1 MDIQAEKEFIK
12 MELDKVDDIHLVEAI
27 KSILAFGK
35 SRSQGT
41 SLRQMTK
48 EEFLQRDE
56 ASQKSIDEGDLISQE
71 DARLFFA
78 KKHAG

>member
-1 MDIQAEKEFIK
+1 MDIQVEKGLIK

-35 SRSQGT
+35 SRS
-41 SLRQMTK
+41 LRSPLQQMTK
-48 EEFLQRDE
+48 DEFLERDE